1 MKILKE
7 HNFEYATCG
16 APGGQWI
23 TLSHPVG
30 SDMRIWDAQVEE
42 LSRQYQV
49 LVYNTRG
56 HGGDV
61 RNVSACTVHDLADD
75 VIQLW
80 EHLGIA
86 RSHFVGLS
94 LGGCVG
100 VALASNAPARV
111 STLTVVNSRLEM
123 DELASS
129 GWSKRAQLAESEGMQ
144 PLMNPMIERW
154 LTPAFIATHPLEVA
168 VVKQTLLATSP
179 NGFAACAR
187 ALADMHL
194 KQALAVLSVPTL
206 FLAGLSDSAVPSDI
220 TRHYADQNPAFSF
233 AAIPGPHI
241 LNLEN
246 PAGFNQAVLGF
257 LTQK

>member
-30 SDMRIWDAQVEE
+30 SDLRIWDAHIAE
-42 LSRQYQV
+42 LSQQYRV
-49 LVYNTRG
+49 LVYNLRG

-61 RNVSACTVHDLADD
+61 RDESTCNVRDLADD
-75 VIQLW
+75 VIRLW
-80 EHLGIA
+80 DYLGIA

-100 VALASNAPARV
+100 VALASNAPTRV

-123 DELASS
+123 DELASI
-129 GWSKRAQLAESEGMQ
+129 GWSQRAELAESEGMR
-144 PLMNPMIERW
+144 PLVNPMIERW
-154 LTPAFIATHPLEVA
+154 LTPAFVATHPVEVG

-187 ALADMHL
+187 ALADMRL
-194 KQALAVLSVPTL
+194 KQALAGLSVPTL
-206 FLAGLSDSAVPSDI
+206 FLAGLSDNAVPSDL

-246 PAGFNQAVLGF
+246 PEGFNQAVLGF
-257 LTQK
+257 LTNT

>member
-1 MKILKE
+1 MKTLEE

-30 SDMRIWDAQVEE
+30 SDMRIWDAQIGE
-42 LSRQYQV
+42 LSRQHRV

-56 HGGDV
+56 HGSDL
-61 RNVSACTVHDLADD
+61 RNESACTVHDLAND
-75 VIQLW
+75 VIRLW

-94 LGGCVG
+94 LGGCIG
-100 VALASNAPARV
+100 VALASNAPTRV

-123 DELASS
+123 DELASN
-129 GWSKRAQLAESEGMQ
+129 GWSQRAQVAESEGMQ
-144 PLMNPMIERW
+144 PLVNPMIERW
-154 LTPAFIATHPLEVA
+154 LTPSFISTHPLEVA
-168 VVKQTLLATSP
+168 VIKQTLLATPP

-206 FLAGLSDSAVPSDI
+206 FLAGLSDNAVPTHV
-220 TRHYADQNPAFSF
+220 TRRYADQNRAFSF

-246 PAGFNQAVLGF
+246 PEGFNQTVLGF